1 MTLLPG
7 PGERTLG
14 PQPQSPGTLVCL
26 CLCSFPSWR
35 ELSSGDTAASQGGG
49 ELGRRSAPATG
60 NTQALGSN
68 PRGPQDLVPPQG
80 QHEGA
85 GEKQR
90 EQRENRERRRQ
101 RQRRRRQN
109 VTHPLLRGSQSRA
122 PPRRRCP
129 DEHEPGRPGFRSGHN
144 RGQRPW
150 MGRAGGHGGGRGGLS
165 PRRP

>member
-35 ELSSGDTAASQGGG
+35 ELSSGDTAASQGGA

-68 PRGPQDLVPPQG
+68 PRGPRDLVPPQG

-90 EQRENRERRRQ
+90 EQGKKETEAEAEETEWHSPTPQRES
-101 RQRRRRQN
+101 
-109 VTHPLLRGSQSRA
+109 V
-122 PPRRRCP
+122 PRP
-129 DEHEPGRPGFRSGHN
+129 TQEEV
-144 RGQRPW
+144 
-150 MGRAGGHGGGRGGLS
+150 
-165 PRRP
+165 PR